1 MKIYTSYFAQL
12 RKFPP
17 NLVGLSTAVWNP
29 KWRPMGKDKR
39 GVICVDCPPF
49 KPGHECA
56 GLCQGPQICQE
67 MHPENNPTHCAFLKA
82 YKAQLDKLN
91 WISISDSLG
100 KLAKQICQDEKL
112 DDVDFAF
119 LVYETPTNPCSERV
133 AIQQYFKEH
142 DIECEEWQP

>member
-1 MKIYTSYFAQL
+1 MRLYTSYFAQI
-12 RKFPP
+12 RKFPT

-29 KWRPMGKDKR
+29 RWRPMGKDAR

-49 KPGHECA
+49 KPGHSCS
-56 GLCQGPQICQE
+56 GLCNGKCNPK
-67 MHPENNPTHCAFLKA
+67 HPDDCEFLKV

-91 WISISDSLG
+91 IHSIQESLG
-100 KLAKQICQDEKL
+100 KLATQIARDEKL
-112 DDVDFAF
+112 QDIDFAF

-142 DIECEEWQP
+142 GIKCEEWNPDI

>member
-1 MKIYTSYFAQL
+1 MKIYTSYFTQL

-29 KWRPMGKDKR
+29 KWRPMGKDAR

-49 KPGHECA
+49 KPGHSCS
-56 GLCQGPQICQE
+56 GLCNGKCEPK
-67 MHPENNPTHCAFLKA
+67 HPDDCEFLKA

-91 WISISDSLG
+91 IYSIQESLG
-100 KLAKQICQDEKL
+100 KLATQIARDEGLQDI
-112 DDVDFAF
+112 DFAF
-119 LVYETPTNPCSERV
+119 LVYETPWNPCSERV

-142 DIECEEWQP
+142 GIKCEEWNPDV

>member
-29 KWRPMGKDKR
+29 KWRPMGKDAR

-49 KPGHECA
+49 KPGHSCS
-56 GLCQGPQICQE
+56 GLCNGKCDPK
-67 MHPENNPTHCAFLKA
+67 HPSDCEFLKT
-82 YKAQLDKLN
+82 YKTQLDKIN
-91 WISISDSLG
+91 IRSIQESLG
-100 KLAKQICQDEKL
+100 KLATQIARDEGLQDI
-112 DDVDFAF
+112 DFAF

-133 AIQQYFKEH
+133 AIQQYFKERG
-142 DIECEEWQP
+142 IKCEEWNPNI

>member
-29 KWRPMGKDKR
+29 RWRPMGKDVR

-49 KPGHECA
+49 KPGHSCS
-56 GLCQGPQICQE
+56 GLCNGKCNPK
-67 MHPENNPTHCAFLKA
+67 HPDDCEFLKV

-91 WISISDSLG
+91 IHSIQESLG
-100 KLAKQICQDEKL
+100 KLATQIARDEKL
-112 DDVDFAF
+112 QDIDFAF

-142 DIECEEWQP
+142 GIKCEEWNPDI

>member
-29 KWRPMGKDKR
+29 RWRPMGKDAR

-49 KPGHECA
+49 KPGHSCS
-56 GLCQGPQICQE
+56 GLCNGKCEPK
-67 MHPENNPTHCAFLKA
+67 HPDDCEFLKV
-82 YKAQLDKLN
+82 YKTQLDKLN
-91 WISISDSLG
+91 IHSIQESLG
-100 KLAKQICQDEKL
+100 KLATQIARDEGLQDI
-112 DDVDFAF
+112 DFAF
-119 LVYETPTNPCSERV
+119 LVYETPWNPCSERV

-142 DIECEEWQP
+142 GIKCEEWNSDI

>member
-29 KWRPMGKDKR
+29 RWRAMGKDAR

-49 KPGHECA
+49 KPGHSCS
-56 GLCQGPQICQE
+56 GLCNGKCDPK
-67 MHPENNPTHCAFLKA
+67 HPDDCEFLKA
-82 YKAQLDKLN
+82 YKAQLDKIN
-91 WISISDSLG
+91 IHSIQESLG
-100 KLAKQICQDEKL
+100 KLATQIAQDEGL
-112 DDVDFAF
+112 QDIDFAF

-142 DIECEEWQP
+142 GIECEEWNPNI